1 MRCVPQGLTYVQ
13 YATALRALRI
23 RTCVCEGG
31 TWRAAFHEASRA
43 VRTFGVRPVRY
54 GFARLA
60 HQNLRL

>member
-31 TWRAAFHEASRA
+31 TWRAAFSEALRA
-43 VRTFGVRPVRY
+43 SSTY
-54 GFARLA
+54 GSVRLA
-60 HQNLRL
+60 DENPLL